1 MNVIKHAKNIHEI
14 QLNGNKNKIAML
26 SDIHWDNPKCDW
38 KLLKK
43 HLDYCVSENIPIMF
57 NGDFFC
63 LMQGKGDRRGN
74 KSDIRPEH
82 NNAKY
87 LDSIVETAV
96 EWFSPYAHLMTV
108 VGYGNHEC
116 YRPDTEVLTSN
127 GWKNIQEVTLDDLVA
142 VFDDKSIYF
151 EKPNALVSKH
161 ADKLVHIE
169 GSYTKQV
176 VSGKHAVMYNDMRK
190 VNAED
195 IAEMHDV
202 DFPNKRIF
210 NNELAYFDN
219 ELIELITCIVMDAT
233 IVDHSK
239 YNPKDRK
246 KRIQF
251 KISKPEKI
259 EYIKSVLERCNIPYT
274 FKEATKSGLNK
285 LQPYYIRIYG
295 DYARDL
301 YDKLEG
307 IKQLPKWFIDIHG
320 ENFKCFLHALEKT
333 DGHKANS
340 NTMEWTTT
348 NKSDADLVQ
357 MICVLNGWNC
367 TFKEKINGSGF
378 SNGKLQYH
386 VRISEGIVK
395 NRKATILHEEYS
407 GEVFC
412 LNMPSGCFITR
423 IDGKVAFSGN
433 TAIIKWQ
440 ETDILQRFVDL
451 LNYKNKTNVYTGG
464 YGGWI
469 IVSSSLHG
477 TSRTSIKIKYF
488 HGSGGGGVV
497 TKGALNLTRAL
508 EMYEGFDVFTMGHI
522 HENSCRNDVRDTIE
536 HTAKIGHRHALKD
549 IHLMLTGTYKEEY
562 EDGSKGWHVER
573 GAPPKHVGGRILTID
588 YRHLKVDGDRKVI
601 KQLDSIKFPL

>member
-14 QLNGNKNKIAML
+14 KLDGHKARIAML

-38 KLLKK
+38 DLLKK

-127 GWKNIQEVTLDDLVA
+127 GWKNIKYITLDDAVA
-142 VFDDKSIYF
+142 TFNDKSIYF

-176 VSGKHAVMYNDMRK
+176 VSGKHAVMYNDMKK

-195 IAEMHDV
+195 ITEMCDV
-202 DFPNKRIF
+202 DFPHKRIF
-210 NNELAYFDN
+210 NNELALSDN
-219 ELIELITCIVMDAT
+219 SMIELITCIVMDAT

-239 YNPKDRK
+239 YNPTHTK

-274 FKEATKSGLNK
+274 FKEATKSKLNK

-301 YDKLEG
+301 YKELEG
-307 IKQLPKWFIDIHG
+307 VKELPIWFSNIHE
-320 ENFKCFLHALEKT
+320 ENFKSFLHALERT

-340 NTMEWTTT
+340 NTIEWNTT
-348 NKSDADLVQ
+348 NKSDVNVVQ
-357 MICVLNGWNC
+357 MMCVLNGWNC
-367 TFKEKINGSGF
+367 TFKEKINASGF
-378 SNGKLQYH
+378 DNAKLQYH

-395 NRKATILHEEYS
+395 NKKAKIHHEEYS

-412 LNMPSGCFITR
+412 LNMPSGCFVTR

-440 ETDILQRFVDL
+440 ETDVLQRFVDL
-451 LNYKNKTNVYTGG
+451 LNYKNNTNVYTGG
-464 YGGWI
+464 YGGWL
-469 IVSSSLHG
+469 VARSTLHG
-477 TSRTSIKIKYF
+477 TSRSCIKIKYF

-522 HENSCRNDVRDTIE
+522 HENSCRNDVRDTID
-536 HTAKIGHRHALKD
+536 HSSKIGYRNVLKD

-562 EDGSKGWHVER
+562 QDGSKGWHVER
-573 GAPPKHVGGRILTID
+573 GAPPKPVGGRILTID
-588 YRHLKVDGDRKVI
+588 YKHIKVDGDKKVL
-601 KQLDSIKFPL
+601 KQVDSHKFPL